1 MRKLRIGAAV
11 VAFLVGVSF
20 LVAFSLPRT
29 KFLGRVVPTAQTV
42 GNVSLDI
49 GFVNVPDNSVI
60 HAQARIEAIDLATGN
75 SKVWNVQAGFKRF
88 VGILSLIGHKVE
100 VELEVGDPITGQWE
114 AIIDFDD
121 VTDQLCIRIDGAAGA
136 TIEWMA
142 DFQFNVYQP

>member
-20 LVAFSLPRT
+20 LVAFSLPQT

-42 GNVSLDI
+42 GNVSLDV

-60 HAQARIEAIDLATGN
+60 HAQARIQAIDLTTGN
-75 SKVWNVQAGFKRF
+75 SKTFNVQAGFERF
-88 VGILSLIGHKVE
+88 NGVLSLIGHKVE
-100 VELEVGDPITGQWE
+100 VEFEAGDPTTGQWD
-114 AIIDFDD
+114 ASIDFDD
-121 VTDQLCIRIDGAAGA
+121 VTDRLCISLNGGAGD